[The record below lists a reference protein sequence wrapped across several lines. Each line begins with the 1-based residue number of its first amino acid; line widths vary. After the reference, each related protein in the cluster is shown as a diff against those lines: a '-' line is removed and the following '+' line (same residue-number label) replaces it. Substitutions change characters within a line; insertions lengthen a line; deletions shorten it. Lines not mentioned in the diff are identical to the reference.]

1 MVWRERRN
9 HQRWLRGR
17 VGADGGIV
25 VAGDRDGDIGCSYH
39 FPREDDGVALGF
51 DYAHVEGSA
60 GVEAQVVDKECGLE
74 RGRGGIGMAQ
84 GNEVCVAG
92 CRTER
97 DIAVFPHAGLA
108 GYDGEHPR
116 EAGGVGGIGHGAHQ
130 ESVGGM
136 FGIDPQPQRYLL
148 ERVDVD
154 GRGDDAIGYAQGI
167 GAGVGRAVADGGGGA
182 LRCPVFRYA
191 VDREVVE
198 VEADGRNDG
207 RGERVYT
214 LCIVAAHGVAVA
226 AEVEVVIAVGCKGQ
240 QGRIGG
246 DADQVVVADL
256 LGDLV
261 AFGLRAA
268 VAPDEAAAQGVAAAD
283 VCLVDLPEPVQGLHG
298 LLGPLHDE
306 HTRLDHLLHIEIAIL
321 DGNGNRAV
329 SVFFIQLLAFFKI
342 VTVNADDLDIAVFF
356 GIFGDQL
363 AECVVID
370 TVCGEGGDKCG
381 SRAGENSFFHKFV
394 WFRLVVSKC
403 LGVGFRPFS
412 FLYVSTKDELSFR
425 KDIL

>member
-9 HQRWLRGR
+9 HQRRLRGR

-25 VAGDRDGDIGCSYH
+25 VAGDGDGDIGCPH
-39 FPREDDGVALGF
+39 HLPRENDGVALGF
-51 DYAHVEGSA
+51 DYAHVEGGA

-74 RGRGGIGMAQ
+74 RGRGGIGMSQ

-97 DIAVFPHAGLA
+97 DNAVFPHAGLA

-167 GAGVGRAVADGGGGA
+167 GTGVGRAVADGGGGA

-226 AEVEVVIAVGCKGQ
+226 AEVEVVIVVGCKGQ

-246 DADQVVVADL
+246 DADQGAAALRESSRTVLDQVGRFKAVARGAELDGIVAVEGGGGDGCGTGGDFHVVQLQESLVVAC
-256 LGDLV
+256 GV
-261 AFGLRAA
+261 AA
-268 VAPDEAAAQGVAAAD
+268 VAVVESNPASVAAVGLERSPEGMPLA
-283 VCLVDLPEPVQGLHG
+283 LV
-298 LLGPLHDE
+298 
-306 HTRLDHLLHIEIAIL
+306 
-321 DGNGNRAV
+321 
-329 SVFFIQLLAFFKI
+329 
-342 VTVNADDLDIAVFF
+342 
-356 GIFGDQL
+356 
-363 AECVVID
+363 VVID
-370 TVCGEGGDKCG
+370 DSVDGNECAGIVGVGHDAYLQRVGVIGRAQAEINAGVADGVDVEVGQEQVFVCGV
-381 SRAGENSFFHKFV
+381 H
-394 WFRLVVSKC
+394 LVCVEANDVVTMRYSN
-403 LGVGFRPFS
+403 
-412 FLYVSTKDELSFR
+412 
-425 KDIL
+425 